1 MSIPAET
8 YSYGLAYIYLVL
20 SNILVVPT
28 LTYIIVPV
36 FYENNISNC
45 YEYLQIRFNKSTR
58 RIVTLSFVLNACL
71 MLPVYMFIPS
81 LAFSQVTGINIHL
94 INTIVCSICVFYTML
109 VGS

>member
-36 FYENNISNC
+36 FYENNIANC
-45 YEYLQIRFNKSTR
+45 YEVRNDVHELPCR
-58 RIVTLSFVLNACL
+58 SFDIK
-71 MLPVYMFIPS
+71 MIFKI
-81 LAFSQVTGINIHL
+81 FSSIYKYVSINQ
-94 INTIVCSICVFYTML
+94 L
-109 VGS
+109 VEL